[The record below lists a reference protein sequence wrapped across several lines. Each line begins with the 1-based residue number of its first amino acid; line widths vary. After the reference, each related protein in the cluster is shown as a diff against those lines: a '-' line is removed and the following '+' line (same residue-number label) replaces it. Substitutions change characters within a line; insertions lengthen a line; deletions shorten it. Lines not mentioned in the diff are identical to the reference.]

1 MAGNVYNI
9 TAEQGSTFVLQFDI
23 KTDGTAW
30 NLTGYSARMQ
40 VRSAPSSSVKILNLV
55 SPTDITLTSLG
66 VVTVTVSA
74 TTMATVA
81 AGKWVYDLELVSPS
95 GIVEKPLKGNFIV
108 QAEVT
113 K

>member
-9 TAEQGSTFVLQFDI
+9 TADQGSTFVLQFDI

-74 TTMATVA
+74 DVMAGVA

-95 GIVEKPLKGNFIV
+95 GVVEKPLKGNFIV

>member
-1 MAGNVYNI
+1 MSANNYNI
-9 TAEQGSTFVLQFDI
+9 TTDQGSTFVLQFDI

-30 NLTGYSARMQ
+30 NLSNYSARMQ
-40 VRSAPSSSVKILNLV
+40 VRSSTSSSIAVLNLV

-74 TTMATVA
+74 SNMANVP
-81 AGKWVYDLELVSPS
+81 AGKYVYDLELVSSS
-95 GIVEKPLKGNFIV
+95 GIVTKPIRGNFIV
-108 QAEVT
+108 NAEVT

>member
-9 TAEQGSTFVLQFDI
+9 TAEQGSTFILSFDI

-40 VRSAPSSSVKILNLV
+40 VRTSVSSSATLLNLV
-55 SPTDITLTSLG
+55 SPTDITLTSAGL
-66 VVTVTVSA
+66 VTVTVSA

-81 AGKWVYDLELVSPS
+81 AGKWVYDLELVSPT
-95 GIVEKPLKGNFIV
+95 GIVEKPLKGSFIV

-113 K
+113 R